1 MKSIGTSLKYQSVV
15 RAGIGAVMVLATI
28 GHAAVLMTETFD
40 SSAAGW
46 SARDSNMSFAH
57 SSGHIQGT
65 FTNPGFPQ
73 TDAFRV
79 TTGSFVG
86 DYLAAGAQSLSFE
99 FQALNVAPSDIS
111 LRLFSSTQFFFI
123 PLSPTMGTFNPSIPL
138 TYSSSWF
145 GSGGAAEF
153 NQLLQDVTDVQIQ
166 FTTSGPDTQVYRLN
180 SFTLSGNQVDPPPGP
195 GSGLSA
201 IPEPGSAL
209 FVVGGILLFAMR
221 GLTGISLKKRS
232 LLRQTCLG

>member
-1 MKSIGTSLKYQSVV
+1 MNKIGIKLRVQSVV
-15 RAGIGAVMVLATI
+15 LVVMGVVAGLATM

-40 SSAAGW
+40 SNAAGW
-46 SARDSNMSFAH
+46 SDRDGVMTFSH
-57 SSGHIQGT
+57 SAGYIQGT
-65 FTNPGFPQ
+65 FTDPGFPQ

-99 FQALNVAPSDIS
+99 FQALTVAPSDIS
-111 LRLFSSTQFFFI
+111 LRLFSSTEFFFI
-123 PLSPTMGTFNPSIPL
+123 PLSPTLGTFNPSIPL

-166 FTTSGPDTQVYRLN
+166 FTTSGPDTQIYRLN
-180 SFTLSGNQVDPPPGP
+180 SFTLSGDQTDPPPGP
-195 GSGLSA
+195 GGGLSA

-209 FVVGGILLFAMR
+209 FVMGGILLFALR
-221 GLTGISLKKRS
+221 GLTGVSQRTRS
-232 LLRQTCLG
+232 RLRLT